1 MKRIFLTAIVAAGL
15 ATAAQAG
22 VDSGER
28 AYLAGD
34 YRMALD
40 ELLPLAREGD
50 AEAQYIVGVMHDH
63 GEGVARDYAAA
74 ASWYEKAAG
83 QGHDLAAFS
92 LGFMYYN
99 GAGEGDNAVAQ
110 DIGKAL
116 VWLKR
121 AAAADSP
128 MAQALLA
135 EIYYRGDVTR
145 RNLVAAATLNLMAA
159 EKGIAGARYSA
170 ALMLSNGEGV
180 ERDRVSAFAW
190 FAVLAEKGYPGAA
203 RNRDIVAAVLGEEDL
218 AAARAKAQEL
228 VAGE

>member
-50 AEAQYIVGVMHDH
+50 SEAQYIVGVMHDH
-63 GEGVARDYAAA
+63 GDGVARDYAAA

-92 LGFMYYN
+92 LDDAAGKSGWCGF
-99 GAGEGDNAVAQ
+99 
-110 DIGKAL
+110 IH
-116 VWLKR
+116 
-121 AAAADSP
+121 P
-128 MAQALLA
+128 F
-135 EIYYRGDVTR
+135 
-145 RNLVAAATLNLMAA
+145 LNLFA
-159 EKGIAGARYSA
+159 ISC
-170 ALMLSNGEGV
+170 
-180 ERDRVSAFAW
+180 VS
-190 FAVLAEKGYPGAA
+190 P
-203 RNRDIVAAVLGEEDL
+203 
-218 AAARAKAQEL
+218 
-228 VAGE
+228 